1 MGAIDAWTLAADAW
15 RAGLA
20 LDPIVQVSE
29 WSDENRVLT
38 RKVAAE
44 AGEWRTS
51 RTPYLREP
59 MDCLSVTSPVQDVV
73 FVAGTQVGKSEAGLN
88 WLGYSIDRV
97 PGAVPRRAADPDA
110 GETLE
115 PAAARRN
122 GSTARRLSSRRRREA
137 LAR

>member
-1 MGAIDAWTLAADAW
+1 MSAIDAWTLAADAW

-29 WSDENRVLT
+29 WADDNRQLS

-73 FVAGTQVGKSEAGLN
+73 FVAGTQVGKSETGMN

-97 PGAVPRRAADPDA
+97 PSPFLV
-110 GETLE
+110 E
-115 PAAARRN
+115 PSA
-122 GSTARRLSSRRRREA
+122 SRRDGGQHAGDQGQGRREA
-137 LAR
+137 LARQCEHDS